1 MDPVAHRR
9 TARDRRRLGD
19 LVLVVGEDVVDAAG
33 VDLEARPEVAQGHRR
48 ALEVPAREAV
58 APRARPAEDP
68 ALAGR
73 LPEGEV
79 GRVALVGLDLRSM
92 ARPQA
97 VERVARQ
104 AAVVGERV
112 DRVVEV
118 AGRREVRMPER
129 LELRRQ
135 GEHVGHVL
143 GRPREHVR
151 RQDVDQRLVLVEPRL
166 VGVGDLGRRLG
177 FEARGDQHPVLAA
190 VEPLVAQ
197 VPDVR
202 DVLHVEHRDP
212 VVQER
217 PPDEVGEEVAA
228 QVADVRPA
236 VDGGA
241 AGVHPDRAVLGER
254 HRLDA
259 PRQRV
264 AEGRSGRPGGQ
275 RRGVGHRLILR
286 RDEARSRHPTF
297 REDSLT
303 HAITKRR
310 SGRSHGRGLADSIVP
325 PAVWHGEASF
335 PARRPA
341 TCPRRRRPRVA
352 RRARGGFRRP
362 ARILPRCVAG
372 SVSWLCWPGSPARAT
387 RGRRGPGSRSRWN
400 GSSIPGDPIP
410 RCRRGPGGGRPDAA
424 RGG

>member
-1 MDPVAHRR
+1 
-9 TARDRRRLGD
+9 
-19 LVLVVGEDVVDAAG
+19 
-33 VDLEARPEVAQGHRR
+33 
-48 ALEVPAREAV
+48 
-58 APRARPAEDP
+58 
-68 ALAGR
+68 
-73 LPEGEV
+73 
-79 GRVALVGLDLRSM
+79 
-92 ARPQA
+92 
-97 VERVARQ
+97 
-104 AAVVGERV
+104 
-112 DRVVEV
+112 
-118 AGRREVRMPER
+118 MPER
-129 LELRRQ
+129 LEPRRQ

-151 RQDVDQRLVLVEPRL
+151 RQDVDQRLVLVEPGL

-241 AGVHPDRAVLGER
+241 AGVHPDRAVLR
-254 HRLDA
+254 A
-259 PRQRV
+259 
-264 AEGRSGRPGGQ
+264 A
-275 RRGVGHRLILR
+275 
-286 RDEARSRHPTF
+286 A
-297 REDSLT
+297 
-303 HAITKRR
+303 
-310 SGRSHGRGLADSIVP
+310 
-325 PAVWHGEASF
+325 
-335 PARRPA
+335 PARRAATACCGGPVRSSGRAAAGRRSPAHPTAGRRPERSRDVPRRFPDPCHNETPERSFPWQRPRRQHRSPGGVARRGLISCPA
-341 TCPRRRRPRVA
+341 TGDAAARRRRPRVA

-387 RGRRGPGSRSRWN
+387 RGRRGPGSRSRSN
-400 GSSIPGDPIP
+400 GSSIPADPIP

-424 RGG
+424 RRG

>member
-1 MDPVAHRR
+1 M
-9 TARDRRRLGD
+9 AR
-19 LVLVVGEDVVDAAG
+19 
-33 VDLEARPEVAQGHRR
+33 
-48 ALEVPAREAV
+48 
-58 APRARPAEDP
+58 APRA
-68 ALAGR
+68 
-73 LPEGEV
+73 
-79 GRVALVGLDLRSM
+79 
-92 ARPQA
+92 
-97 VERVARQ
+97 
-104 AAVVGERV
+104 
-112 DRVVEV
+112 
-118 AGRREVRMPER
+118 
-129 LELRRQ
+129 RRQ

-143 GRPREHVR
+143 GRPREHVG
-151 RQDVDQRLVLVEPRL
+151 RQDVDQRLVLVESRL

-177 FEARGDQHPVLAA
+177 LEARGDQHPVLAA

-217 PPDEVGEEVAA
+217 PPDEVREEVAA

-241 AGVHPDRAVLGER
+241 AGVHPDRAVLGQR
-254 HRLDA
+254 HGLDA

-275 RRGVGHRLILR
+275 RRGVGHRPSYGGTPPGAVTR
-286 RDEARSRHPTF
+286 WF

-341 TCPRRRRPRVA
+341 TCAAGAVSGGSRDPPAGASGDPPVYS
-352 RRARGGFRRP
+352 RGASLGLYR
-362 ARILPRCVAG
+362 
-372 SVSWLCWPGSPARAT
+372 GSP
-387 RGRRGPGSRSRWN
+387 GRVLRHGLRVVGEAPAPGPRWN